1 MASNDE
7 TSEDAAPK
15 RRNLRYI
22 LLTVLVI
29 LALGD
34 GALLLYFHY
43 HKNAR
48 QNAPQAASLPAS
60 LPATQPLAAAKPLPQ
75 APAPAV
81 SQPLPTFDIVRVDP
95 QGNAVLAGRAVPGAK
110 VTVKDGDAV
119 LGTVVADS
127 QGEFVLLPST
137 PLLPGAHEITLSET
151 LPDGKVVQGAQS
163 ASVDLPGG
171 GQSAL
176 AVVSG
181 PGGSQVMTGQG
192 PKPGQLGMGAVDYDT
207 HGKAIFSG
215 TAPAGATVKVTL
227 GGKELGVAQSDS
239 SGHWRLKAPIPATP
253 GIITLNAT
261 TRDGMALAPVS
272 VPFAPEKLSTALS
285 DGHVLIEPG
294 DNLWMI
300 ARKVYGQGVMYTLIY
315 AANAGEIHNPNL
327 IFPGQDFVL
336 PKK

>member
-1 MASNDE
+1 MASNDQ
-7 TSEDAAPK
+7 TSGDAVPK
-15 RRNLRYI
+15 RRSLRYI
-22 LLTVLVI
+22 LLSVLVI

-34 GALLLYFHY
+34 GALLLYLHY
-43 HKNAR
+43 HKDAG
-48 QNAPQAASLPAS
+48 QSAPEAAS
-60 LPATQPLAAAKPLPQ
+60 LPATQPLAPATPLPKT
-75 APAPAV
+75 AVPAV
-81 SQPLPTFDIVRVDP
+81 SQPPPTFDIVRVDP

-110 VTVKDGDAV
+110 VTVKDGDMV

-127 QGEFVLLPST
+127 QGEFVLLPAA
-137 PLLPGAHEITLSET
+137 PLAPGAHEITLSEV
-151 LPDGKVVQGAQS
+151 LPDGKVVGGVQS

-192 PKPGQLGMGAVDYDT
+192 PRPGELGMGAVDYDT
-207 HGKAIFSG
+207 HGQAIFSG
-215 TAPAGATVKVTL
+215 TAPAGGTVTVTL
-227 GGKELGVAQSDS
+227 GGKELGTAKADS
-239 SGHWRLKAPIPATP
+239 SGLWHLKAPVPTAP

-261 TRDGMALAPVS
+261 TPKGVALAPVS
-272 VPFAPEKLSTALS
+272 VPFAPEKLATALS

-294 DNLWMI
+294 DSLWVI